1 VPGYDVASWSSVAAP
16 DVGTLAAPQALLQ
29 TGPATWV
36 TYAGGNLSPA
46 GLFAPGGFSSDGGF
60 FIPDVPASGPYL
72 LSFDDAAGV
81 RWLVETNAAAVDLGY
96 DQLGRSGL
104 APAGA
109 GTALT
114 FNLSG
119 LYPWSADWSEL
130 QLTSSGAGLWTGVP
144 TQGSIAR
151 GASTGFASLLW
162 GVALDSADVLWL
174 HQLAKV
180 LHSDGFSYRSAIR
193 AGSTTGAGYVDGATT
208 TFDVAMRWV
217 PQLGSLPV
225 QWSPS
230 DFEAHL
236 ASMAPASRQ
245 APGVIAPHRLSVRA
259 SPYALQAPAPLPAG
273 GLPELATLEL
283 PLGAGPLSPSAPL
296 RYGRFLPAS
305 WLELREVRFATAVA
319 YQAPGANDQLYEVSA
334 VGMREQLPAAS
345 AVLTP
350 ALTPVQ
356 QLTINGAPALADQAA
371 AVTSTPTFSWVPPAL
386 GSPSHYVLELV
397 QLGAPQGVTVRTLVA
412 RYLTRATQVTL
423 PIGTLTSG
431 ALYFARVTAVASSE
445 PFDTAPLRQSPIAA
459 FADSLT
465 GTFMP

>member
-1 VPGYDVASWSSVAAP
+1 
-16 DVGTLAAPQALLQ
+16 
-29 TGPATWV
+29 
-36 TYAGGNLSPA
+36 
-46 GLFAPGGFSSDGGF
+46 
-60 FIPDVPASGPYL
+60 
-72 LSFDDAAGV
+72 
-81 RWLVETNAAAVDLGY
+81 
-96 DQLGRSGL
+96 
-104 APAGA
+104 
-109 GTALT
+109 
-114 FNLSG
+114 
-119 LYPWSADWSEL
+119 
-130 QLTSSGAGLWTGVP
+130 
-144 TQGSIAR
+144 
-151 GASTGFASLLW
+151 
-162 GVALDSADVLWL
+162 
-174 HQLAKV
+174 
-180 LHSDGFSYRSAIR
+180 
-193 AGSTTGAGYVDGATT
+193 
-208 TFDVAMRWV
+208 
-217 PQLGSLPV
+217 
-225 QWSPS
+225 
-230 DFEAHL
+230 
-236 ASMAPASRQ
+236 MAPASRQ